1 VKAKQKHPTATTI
14 VSQIDAEDNSLP
26 EASSLWI
33 LWWNAIW
40 LLRPAF
46 SRMRTFMWFAVC
58 VAGLTIHPDMLGV
71 TSIVRA
77 FGLRSS
83 CYDTLLKHFH
93 SSGLPIDSLTTLWA
107 RTVAPLLFANNR
119 VRTQDGRP
127 VFVGDGIKA
136 PKCGRRMP
144 GVKLVHQE
152 SETKPEWTMAHSL
165 QAVSMLVHAGE
176 SVVAVP
182 LAARIHE
189 GVVWC
194 NALKE
199 TLLTKML
206 GLVYMVAAYEPYIFV
221 ADAYYAA
228 GVVVKGVLAQNGHLV
243 TRMRRNAVAHAPVEH
258 QGPRGR
264 GRPQKYG
271 KKIALASLF
280 DDVARMQQIE
290 SPVYGDKNIL
300 LQCVVRDLLWQPA
313 GCLVR
318 FVAVIHP
325 RCGRCIL
332 MTTDTTL
339 EAIEIIRLY
348 GLRFKL
354 EYTFK
359 QAVHTVGTFTYR
371 FWMRT
376 MVEQRFGDGNQYLH
390 RKSRKYRDAVKRKLH
405 AYHAYIQAGLIAQGL
420 VQYLSA
426 MYPKLVWNS
435 CTSWLRTI
443 RPGIAPSEFVTVLAL
458 RQRLPEF
465 LFSFADRHIF
475 AKFITQRQNLE
486 NVEFFRMAA

>member
-1 VKAKQKHPTATTI
+1 
-14 VSQIDAEDNSLP
+14 
-26 EASSLWI
+26 
-33 LWWNAIW
+33 
-40 LLRPAF
+40 
-46 SRMRTFMWFAVC
+46 
-58 VAGLTIHPDMLGV
+58 
-71 TSIVRA
+71 
-77 FGLRSS
+77 
-83 CYDTLLKHFH
+83 
-93 SSGLPIDSLTTLWA
+93 
-107 RTVAPLLFANNR
+107 
-119 VRTQDGRP
+119 
-127 VFVGDGIKA
+127 
-136 PKCGRRMP
+136 MP

-152 SETKPEWTMAHSL
+152 SETKPEWAMAHSL

-206 GLVYMVAAYEPYIFV
+206 GLVDMVAAYEPYIFV

-271 KKIALASLF
+271 EKIALASLF

-325 RCGRCIL
+325 RCGV
-332 MTTDTTL
+332 
-339 EAIEIIRLY
+339 AS
-348 GLRFKL
+348 RF
-354 EYTFK
+354 
-359 QAVHTVGTFTYR
+359 VC
-371 FWMRT
+371 
-376 MVEQRFGDGNQYLH
+376 
-390 RKSRKYRDAVKRKLH
+390 KSAE
-405 AYHAYIQAGLIAQGL
+405 
-420 VQYLSA
+420 LSE
-426 MYPKLVWNS
+426 V
-435 CTSWLRTI
+435 C
-443 RPGIAPSEFVTVLAL
+443 
-458 RQRLPEF
+458 
-465 LFSFADRHIF
+465 
-475 AKFITQRQNLE
+475 
-486 NVEFFRMAA
+486 